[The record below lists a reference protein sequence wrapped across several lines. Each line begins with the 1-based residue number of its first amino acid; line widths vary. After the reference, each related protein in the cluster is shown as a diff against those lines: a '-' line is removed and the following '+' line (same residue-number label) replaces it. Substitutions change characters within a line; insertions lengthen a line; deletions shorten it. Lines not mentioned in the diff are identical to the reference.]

1 MIIGQKAKAS
11 PDFLLVDIP
20 STSGRLDVL
29 LRCLR
34 AALLVSHGL
43 RRDTVVYLVLLGDP
57 AAPATLRIDGEA
69 AKYMRPDERSLATVI
84 QKALATAYQGTA
96 FTAVR
101 PGIGIARGGIE
112 TVLAELGSALCY
124 VLDESGEDL
133 RDHAPSPEDA
143 VFFLGDH
150 VGFDDATR
158 ARLLPLTAAK
168 LSVGPRS
175 LHAEDAIAIVHNE
188 LDRRAAALHAGS
200 GEG

>member
-1 MIIGQKAKAS
+1 MRRFVIVGQKAKAS

-34 AALLVSHGL
+34 AALLVSHGV

-84 QKALATAYQGTA
+84 KKALAVPYEGAT
-96 FTAVR
+96 FTPVR
-101 PGIGIARGGIE
+101 AGIGIARGGIE
-112 TVLAELGSALCY
+112 TVLAELGSAACY
-124 VLDESGEDL
+124 VLDEGGTDL
-133 RDHAPSPEDA
+133 RTQALAETDA

-158 ARLLPLTAAK
+158 ATLAQLSAAT

-175 LHAEDAIAIVHNE
+175 LHAEDVIGIVHNE
-188 LDRRAAALHAGS
+188 LDRRAT
-200 GEG
+200 